1 MNYDAC
7 KDLEFQYLKRHD
19 EKGRLRRV
27 PDFLPVCLQDFLHS
41 GKSELR
47 EQQPLIGRPEG
58 PLTGGKQ
65 NTDE

>member
-1 MNYDAC
+1 MSDI
-7 KDLEFQYLKRHD
+7 
-19 EKGRLRRV
+19 
-27 PDFLPVCLQDFLHS
+27 LPVSLQDILHS

-47 EQQPLIGRPEG
+47 EQQPLIGRLKG